1 MGTNDFFTSIT
12 KYFIII
18 TFFFVAAYYAVNF
31 TFEAILLQVDLKLQ
45 NNINEGL
52 SLEKLKREI
61 IFAAEH
67 GGITE
72 EDKEILAKSLATIYK
87 RDILPLFK
95 DF

>member
-1 MGTNDFFTSIT
+1 MGANDFFTSIM

-18 TFFFVAAYYAVNF
+18 TFFFVAAYYTANF
-31 TFEAILLQVDLKLQ
+31 TFDAILLKVDLKLQ
-45 NNINEGL
+45 NNIEESL